1 MKWKRKCLLC
11 LLPSLLGIAL
21 FYIIPFIKVLYYSMI
36 DSQFDKNF
44 VGLRNYAETIH
55 NAYFLLALKNS
66 LCIILICVPVLIAL
80 SVFIAV
86 AMQQRSRLIQVIS
99 VFFIMPM
106 VLPTAAVVPI
116 WKILFQ
122 NTDSVLPV
130 YLLFIWKNI
139 GICVILISAAV
150 NGIPKELHD
159 AARIDGAEHFARHL
173 YITIPCAL
181 PSILFAAL
189 LSIVNSFR
197 IYKESYLYFGTN
209 YPPEH
214 SYTLQY
220 YMNNNFMKL
229 DYPALSAGAVLNTLL
244 ILVLV
249 AAMMKLQRKYTW

>member
-1 MKWKRKCLLC
+1 
-11 LLPSLLGIAL
+11 
-21 FYIIPFIKVLYYSMI
+21 MI
-36 DSQFDKNF
+36 NSQFDKNF
-44 VGLRNYAETIH
+44 VGLHNYAETIH
-55 NAYFLLALKNS
+55 NAYFLLAMKNS
-66 LCIILICVPVLIAL
+66 LCIILICVPVLIFL

-86 AMQQRSRLIQVIS
+86 AMQRRSRLIQLLS
-99 VFFIMPM
+99 VCFIMPM
-106 VLPTAAVVPI
+106 VLPTAAIVPI

-122 NTDSVLPV
+122 DTNSAFPV

-150 NGIPKELHD
+150 NRISQEIYD
-159 AARIDGAEHFARHL
+159 AARIDGAEHFAKHWS
-173 YITIPCAL
+173 ITIPCAL
-181 PSILFAAL
+181 PSIIFAAL

-220 YMNNNFMKL
+220 YMNNNFLKL
-229 DYPALSAGAVLNTLL
+229 DYQALSAGAVLNTLL

-249 AAMMKLQRKYTW
+249 FGMMKLQRKYTW